1 MDTLRHHAP
10 YKYSE
15 FCYGHHGTA
24 GIVVG
29 NTIQVRLGALTIPL
43 VAFWLKRV
51 LGSRDCPQ
59 VGKVP
64 CSFFKYS
71 YLSRMCMLMLAHLS
85 LAGLCFVLF
94 FCAAAGFRL
103 SLMRWLG
110 RIEVR
115 LASVRCQGS
124 M

>member
-1 MDTLRHHAP
+1 M
-10 YKYSE
+10 
-15 FCYGHHGTA
+15 
-24 GIVVG
+24 G

-64 CSFFKYS
+64 CSFFNC
-71 YLSRMCMLMLAHLS
+71 LHLLLHVHVHVGSFVPCGS
-85 LAGLCFVLF
+85 LLFVLF
-94 FCAAAGFRL
+94 FCAAAGLRH

-110 RIEVR
+110 RIEAR
-115 LASVRCQGS
+115 LVSVRCQSS